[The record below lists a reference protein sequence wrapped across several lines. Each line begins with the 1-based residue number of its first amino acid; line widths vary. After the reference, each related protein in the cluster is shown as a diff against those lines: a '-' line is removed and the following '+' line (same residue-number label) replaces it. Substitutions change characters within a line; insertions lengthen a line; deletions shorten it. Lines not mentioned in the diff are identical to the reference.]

1 MDNIVKQQKRDN
13 KILTDKLSKIESIYS
28 AYEAY
33 LTELAKYIDKDDDEY
48 AKQVARYSDIRQL
61 VRESIGLKISIMNL
75 KQSLQYAIHEDG
87 NDKIKDLHEKIE
99 EKWPSMNLASV
110 SDDENT
116 DYNKVGDD
124 DRVQWP

>member
-13 KILTDKLSKIESIYS
+13 KILTDKLSKIESIYE

-33 LTELAKYIDKDDDEY
+33 LAELAKYIDKDDDEY
-48 AKQVARYSDIRQL
+48 AKQVAKYSDIRQL

-116 DYNKVGDD
+116 DYNNVGDGS
-124 DRVQWP
+124 RVQWP